1 MEVNM
6 KRYFCEKSPNLKW
19 NIGEN
24 IGKNFEDF
32 VSDLIKMQLKNL
44 HPQVKVIQTNQVGDG
59 GKDIIVTA
67 ETDHLVILG
76 QNFSSYDN
84 KNIKIYFECKS
95 TNDQILRYDKIA
107 PSTSRVQFQNINY
120 YVLVTNS
127 EILPQSY
134 WYIAEELASKEIKFK
149 LIDSFLLGTSVASLG
164 FKDVFDNPYKKSGSF
179 DFYYE
184 YQIEEL
190 APQQTNKYNIYL
202 LFRNYTNLEKHCI
215 LQLKTNV
222 DWDISETNISFV
234 IAPNGAI
241 VKKVTVNQ
249 THFDGIPDLLF
260 NMQVNGTESTV
271 MINGINGM
279 QFFEPPFFGEDRKKI
294 ISKLEY
300 DLKSSN
306 QPNSIYFWGDAVGFV
321 RKFYNKEYSEAVQFL
336 LDGKCGTIIRAKPKE
351 IERKPFEMPKAYW
364 NMNRVKDY
372 LCNVRGI
379 DEEVIQ
385 AFADKKMIFESLDY
399 HNAVFVGFDK
409 NSVPRHANKRGIL
422 KGSTFKGNAE
432 GSLDEFAFHWIGT
445 NNKLF
450 LFEAPI
456 DMLSY
461 ICMNKENWKENN
473 YAASCSVSD
482 RVLFQCLK
490 DYPNINEVFIGYDN
504 DFYGQRA
511 AKRTQNKLDNMDGYT
526 TKIIV
531 PSYKDWN
538 EDYLNSD
545 EDGSEINWV
554 I

>member
-1 MEVNM
+1 M

-134 WYIAEELASKEIKFK
+134 WYIAEELASKDIKFK

-306 QPNSIYFWGDAVGFV
+306 QPNSIYFWG
-321 RKFYNKEYSEAVQFL
+321 
-336 LDGKCGTIIRAKPKE
+336 
-351 IERKPFEMPKAYW
+351 
-364 NMNRVKDY
+364 
-372 LCNVRGI
+372 
-379 DEEVIQ
+379 
-385 AFADKKMIFESLDY
+385 
-399 HNAVFVGFDK
+399 
-409 NSVPRHANKRGIL
+409 
-422 KGSTFKGNAE
+422 
-432 GSLDEFAFHWIGT
+432 
-445 NNKLF
+445 
-450 LFEAPI
+450 
-456 DMLSY
+456 
-461 ICMNKENWKENN
+461 
-473 YAASCSVSD
+473 
-482 RVLFQCLK
+482 
-490 DYPNINEVFIGYDN
+490 
-504 DFYGQRA
+504 
-511 AKRTQNKLDNMDGYT
+511 
-526 TKIIV
+526 
-531 PSYKDWN
+531 
-538 EDYLNSD
+538 
-545 EDGSEINWV
+545 
-554 I
+554 